1 MEKEYDAILRNWTG
15 TQWGD
20 VFILR
25 GHIFEDSKDRFPDG
39 EPVRTSEVET
49 IKGGIAQTKNT
60 RYLLE

>member
-15 TQWGD
+15 TQWGE

-39 EPVRTSEVET
+39 EFVRTSPVQT
-49 IKGGIAQTKNT
+49 IVNGIAQTNNT